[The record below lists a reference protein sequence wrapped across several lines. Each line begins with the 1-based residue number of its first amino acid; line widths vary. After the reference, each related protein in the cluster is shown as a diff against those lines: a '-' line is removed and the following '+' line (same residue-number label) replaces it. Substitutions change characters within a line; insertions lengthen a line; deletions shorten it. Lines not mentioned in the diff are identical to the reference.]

1 MSQRF
6 LVGAL
11 PPPVTAGPT
20 KAKPLFNFIPS
31 DLLKHLL
38 VEESPSK
45 PRGAVVR
52 QRAFSAYL
60 YLLSL
65 SLALHVIQDRGLI
78 SLIPLFLVVKAQC
91 AIEGDSLLGQSFLS
105 SVVTMNTSVRRGRLM
120 KKCCIFLCVYIC
132 CFFWVHMYIYGETN
146 ALK

>member
-20 KAKPLFNFIPS
+20 EGKPLFNFVPS

-78 SLIPLFLVVKAQC
+78 SDPSI
-91 AIEGDSLLGQSFLS
+91 S
-105 SVVTMNTSVRRGRLM
+105 SCKSTV
-120 KKCCIFLCVYIC
+120 CY
-132 CFFWVHMYIYGETN
+132 
-146 ALK
+146 